1 MHDAVIRGQHAQR
14 RRRLEDVD
22 QGAVFFQ
29 PVRDAAEVFCREGAE
44 HEDEQV
50 VQDDVVQTEVESVL
64 DEGIVGMDRPD
75 ITGIEVEGHVG
86 EEEKSKRQPRC
97 FIHEA
102 QERPPQGHEE
112 VEPQEDDQEVNM
124 IHGQAVPQGAEKG
137 VRLEDTEVVADDRYV
152 DHVKQGPGQV
162 GDEDRPQAAPQVVF
176 IDEGLVQ
183 GLAVEHAESRQE
195 EKGRHGKTGQ
205 DFQDG
210 HQAQV
215 GRRIDDGDGA
225 DMDGDDA
232 EHTKAAH
239 IVDRMNESF

>member
-1 MHDAVIRGQHAQR
+1 MF
-14 RRRLEDVD
+14 LEILKDD
-22 QGAVFFQ
+22 TYQTLIDEINNCGYSI
-29 PVRDAAEVFCREGAE
+29 
-44 HEDEQV
+44 HEL
-50 VQDDVVQTEVESVL
+50 S
-64 DEGIVGMDRPD
+64 D

-152 DHVKQGPGQV
+152 DHVEQGPGQL
-162 GDEDRPQAAPQVVF
+162 GDEDRPQAAPQVVL

-183 GLAVEHAESRQE
+183 GLTVEHAESRQE

-215 GRRIDDGDGA
+215 GRRIDDSDGA

>member
-1 MHDAVIRGQHAQR
+1 M
-14 RRRLEDVD
+14 
-22 QGAVFFQ
+22 
-29 PVRDAAEVFCREGAE
+29 FCREGAE

-124 IHGQAVPQGAEKG
+124 IHGQAVPQGAEK
-137 VRLEDTEVVADDRYV
+137 A
-152 DHVKQGPGQV
+152 
-162 GDEDRPQAAPQVVF
+162 
-176 IDEGLVQ
+176 
-183 GLAVEHAESRQE
+183 
-195 EKGRHGKTGQ
+195 
-205 DFQDG
+205 
-210 HQAQV
+210 
-215 GRRIDDGDGA
+215 
-225 DMDGDDA
+225 
-232 EHTKAAH
+232 
-239 IVDRMNESF
+239 